1 MYINHI
7 NKDDDAQAIQDALN
21 AGTLA
26 NPYVAMTSAG
36 TIDYNSLEPTP
47 EPSCYIGEW
56 SDDGQGAY
64 TFQITETGTTYWE
77 DQINIGSL
85 DGVYA
90 TQIGET
96 PIDMVVMLKYSDY
109 DSEWQLE
116 LQADGASENPT
127 YGFTNGTPG
136 VWYEEGVDT
145 DPNESSA
152 YLEVSWDG
160 ADTFVFRRVEAG
172 SGPAIQMTTI
182 NIDCPDSD
190 GK

>member
-7 NKDDDAQAIQDALN
+7 NKYDDAQAIQDALN

-64 TFQITETGTTYWE
+64 TFQITDTDPSKWE
-77 DQINIGSL
+77 RDVKIGELLGVYSDGNHEDL
-85 DGVYA
+85 DVMLLYNQPADAWHMDLFSEIASDTPANDFEDGV
-90 TQIGET
+90 
-96 PIDMVVMLKYSDY
+96 SD
-109 DSEWQLE
+109 
-116 LQADGASENPT
+116 T
-127 YGFTNGTPG
+127 
-136 VWYEEGVDT
+136 WYEEGVAT